1 MLDLHS
7 KNRKTMKFNI
17 NFGSMSNVGKVKE
30 HNTDAITEFPI
41 ENGHVFAVCDGHD
54 GVEYGGA
61 LASKLTTEEIKRYFF
76 DRSYSNISNALT
88 NAVSYANYCVNNQ
101 SNKDTKYNGIGSTL
115 AILIIQN
122 DEAYYASAGNSRIYI
137 YKNGQIAQITRDHVE
152 DGKVTV
158 LIGKD
163 KNIKFSVSKNP
174 IQLDGNERFLL
185 CTDGLTSQISDN
197 EIFEILNNDDM
208 SSEFKTAQ
216 LIEKANTAGGA
227 DNVSVQ
233 VIDFSTM
240 DKKREPKV
248 SIWRSVAIV
257 SILLLIIIGF
267 YEVYKFKVNEDTPTK
282 SDDTETV
289 EVKVAEP
296 TKADETAVTAETP
309 EPQQQTAESTI
320 EDNLKKSQ
328 QANAKLQK
336 QASNSSETIYY
347 HVVEKGQNLFRIGLR
362 YNVPLN
368 RIEELNGDD
377 ATHLTIGAKLKVPVK
392 AIHTIVNGETIESI
406 ASKYGSS
413 AQDIVKANQLTDG
426 EELEVGDELVI
437 PLQKK

>member
-1 MLDLHS
+1 
-7 KNRKTMKFNI
+7 MKFNI

-76 DRSYSNISNALT
+76 DRSYSNLSNALT

-101 SNKDTKYNGIGSTL
+101 ANKDTKYNGIGSTL

-152 DGKVTV
+152 NGQVTV
-158 LIGKD
+158 LVGKD
-163 KNIKFSVSKNP
+163 KNIKFSVCKNP
-174 IQLDGNERFLL
+174 IQLDGDERFLL

-267 YEVYKFKVNEDTPTK
+267 YEVYKHEVNEGTPSK
-282 SDDTETV
+282 SDETETV
-289 EVKVAEP
+289 EAKVAEN
-296 TKADETAVTAETP
+296 TKADETAVTEQAP
-309 EPQQQTAESTI
+309 EPKQQTAESTI

>member
-1 MLDLHS
+1 
-7 KNRKTMKFNI
+7 MKFNI

-76 DRSYSNISNALT
+76 DRSYSNLSNALT

-101 SNKDTKYNGIGSTL
+101 ANKDTKYNGIGSTL

-152 DGKVTV
+152 NGQVTV
-158 LIGKD
+158 LVGKD
-163 KNIKFSVSKNP
+163 KNIKFSVCKNP

-185 CTDGLTSQISDN
+185 CTDGLTSQLSDI
-197 EIFEILNNDDM
+197 EILDILNNDDM

-216 LIEKANTAGGA
+216 LIEKANTAGGI

-240 DKKREPKV
+240 VKKREPQV

-257 SILLLIIIGF
+257 SSLLLIIIGF
-267 YEVYKFKVNEDTPTK
+267 FEIYKHKVNEGVQAK
-282 SDDTETV
+282 SDEIEIIEPQSVEPIKTE
-289 EVKVAEP
+289 ESAI
-296 TKADETAVTAETP
+296 AETATP
-309 EPQQQTAESTI
+309 AQASEPEQQTAENAI
-320 EDNLKKSQ
+320 ESNLRESQ
-328 QANAKLQK
+328 QANANARQ
-336 QASNSSETIYY
+336 QASNSKENIYY